1 MIKGQL
7 EPLFRITKALKGNVD
22 FKDGNCKASYD
33 HLRELFL
40 VFEHILTHFE
50 NLTNQV
56 EKGKFNGH
64 PGIAH
69 SINKAWNKIKDYYS
83 KIDQLMA

>member
-1 MIKGQL
+1 M
-7 EPLFRITKALKGNVD
+7 TKALEGNVD
-22 FKDGNCKASYD
+22 FKDSNCKASHG
-33 HLRELFL
+33 HLRELLL

-56 EKGKFNGH
+56 ENGKFNSH

-69 SINKAWNKIKDYYS
+69 LINEA
-83 KIDQLMA
+83 